1 MLERIYDI
9 LNEKFENPV
18 KSWDSLVEFIAVDHR
33 ADLLYQLEH
42 KFEWLYEDRN
52 LADKLSRIYDA
63 EILQA
68 DYHDCLGDLYRRK
81 LASEA
86 VEQDEG
92 QLELALQRWTQ
103 RSQQSK
109 QIAVLDP
116 ETGTG
121 RLLMTV
127 HKKLPEAVLFG
138 IDYDLRALRVAM
150 TNFAI
155 HNIQGFLL
163 HADRSKHDMSQDT
176 PEGQYNWKHANQWYS
191 HLEKLKLIQNPSRA
205 K

>member
-1 MLERIYDI
+1 MLERMYDI

-52 LADKLSRIYDA
+52 LADRLSRIYDA

-68 DYHDCLGDLYRRK
+68 DYHDCLGELYRSK

-103 RSQQSK
+103 PSQEGK
-109 QIAVLDP
+109 RIAVLDP
-116 ETGTG
+116 EAGTG

-163 HADRSKHDMSQDT
+163 HADRTKHDMSLDT
-176 PEGQYNWKHANQWYS
+176 PKGQYNWKHANKWYS
-191 HLEKLKLIQNPSRA
+191 RMDKLKPA
-205 K
+205 PKPH